1 MTQARYIDEVNSIAS
16 RLRPIEMEKV
26 LQTISQ
32 NYIGN
37 HPTHPAMCRVSRLQS
52 IKKLADHTYTFPI
65 DEQYPDMK
73 ESETVY
79 AWGMVWANQD
89 EGAPMKLSP
98 IGPTKLYVNG
108 ECVFGSANEEELE
121 EKVISLNIKLSKGW
135 NHFILQLN
143 KQENRVGAIFGAKN
157 RKNKPYHF
165 LVPSL
170 DRRGE
175 EGWIHTQPIN
185 ELDFIPRTSVYEKTT
200 NVEWFPEQIIQSTF
214 KEKFAESHDVK
225 SYAWTQIL
233 QYDGSVHSYTFE
245 GKAFSPFTVY
255 INQEVVHKQSDSGPF
270 TFTIEN
276 NQRTMDLL
284 IESFAVNGD
293 WGFLFNEQ
301 SETPLTLPRAVK
313 GGKGKWLYMGSF
325 PKDAEVPLYQEG
337 NIVNYLE
344 YKGERFFW
352 QTNQKDAYMR
362 LFLENEF
369 FGKWNYPLGVTLYG
383 LLEFSKE
390 FNQPSVFDYVK
401 EHVDFT
407 VSTFKYSLADKELF
421 GAAGINNQLS
431 DIDSLDDCGSFGAL
445 MLLADKEQAIDGS
458 RFVADYIADY
468 IMHKQSRLP
477 DDTLYR
483 KVGVSESMH
492 MTMWIDDL
500 YMSIPFLCRYAE
512 ISKDDQYLKEAA
524 KQLLL
529 YKKHLFLD
537 ELNLMSHVYHVEKE
551 KRTNTVWGRGNGWV
565 IFSLAELLKLLPNE
579 FEEYRPIKEFYLQ
592 MVEGILAQQG
602 ESGLWHQVLSDHQ
615 SYAESSCTSIFI
627 YALSTGIRQGWI
639 ERKDEHIQRLT
650 RAWEGLCHQAIDQ
663 NGNIHGICK
672 GSSYGFSHDYY
683 KYRLGWKTNDP
694 HGIGIVL
701 LAGTELYRMLQNKKE
716 DQNKYE

>member
-1 MTQARYIDEVNSIAS
+1 MTQARYIDEVNSIAT

-37 HPTHPAMCRVSRLQS
+37 HPTHPAVCRVSRLQP

-65 DEQYPDMK
+65 NEQYPDMK

-79 AWGMVWANQD
+79 AWGMIWANQD
-89 EGAPMKLSP
+89 EGAPMKIRP

-108 ECVFGSANEEELE
+108 VCVFGSATEEEIE
-121 EKVISLNIKLSKGW
+121 QKVISLNIKLIKGW

-143 KQENRVGAIFGAKN
+143 KQDSRVGAHFGAKN

-165 LVPSL
+165 LVPSY
-170 DRRGE
+170 DRVGE
-175 EGWIHTQPIN
+175 EGWIHTKPTDK
-185 ELDFIPRTSVYEKTT
+185 LDFIPHTSLYETAT
-200 NVEWFPEQIIQSTF
+200 NVEWFPEQITQSTF
-214 KEKFAESHDVK
+214 KEKFKGKHDAK
-225 SYAWTQIL
+225 AYAWTQIL
-233 QYDGSVHSYTFE
+233 QYDSAVHTYTFE
-245 GKAFSPFTVY
+245 GIAYSPFRVY
-255 INQEVVHKQSDSGPF
+255 INQKIVHNQSKAGRF
-270 TFTIEN
+270 TFSIEN
-276 NQRTMDLL
+276 NQQVMDVL
-284 IESFAVNGD
+284 IESFADKDG
-293 WGFLFNEQ
+293 WGFLFDEQ
-301 SETPLTLPRAVK
+301 GEKHFTLPHHLK
-313 GGKGKWLYMGSF
+313 GGKGSWLYIGSF
-325 PKDAEVPLYQEG
+325 PENAEVTLYTEG
-337 NIVNYLE
+337 KIGNYVE
-344 YKGERFFW
+344 YNDETYFW
-352 QTNQKDAYMR
+352 QTNEKDAYMR

-390 FNQPSVFDYVK
+390 FKQSSVFDYVN

-407 VSTFKYSLADKELF
+407 VSTFIYSMADKECF

-445 MLLADKEQAIDGS
+445 MLLADKEKAIHGS
-458 RFVADYIADY
+458 RFVADYIAEY
-468 IMHKQSRLP
+468 IMNKQSRLQ
-477 DDTLYR
+477 DGTLYR

-500 YMSIPFLCRYAE
+500 YMSIPFLCRYAAAT
-512 ISKDDQYLKEAA
+512 KDERYLKEAA
-524 KQLLL
+524 NQLLL

-537 ELNLMSHVYHVEKE
+537 ELNLMSHVYHVEKD

-565 IFSLAELLKLLPNE
+565 IFSLAELLKVLPTE
-579 FEEYRPIKEFYLQ
+579 FVEYKQIKEFYLQ
-592 MVEGILAQQG
+592 MVKGILVQQG
-602 ESGLWHQVLSDHQ
+602 ESGMWHQVLSDHQ

-639 ERKDEHIQRLT
+639 DRNHEHIQLLI
-650 RAWEGLCHQAIDQ
+650 RAWEGLCKHAIDQ

-701 LAGTELYRMLQNKKE
+701 LAGTELYRMLNLQ
-716 DQNKYE
+716 